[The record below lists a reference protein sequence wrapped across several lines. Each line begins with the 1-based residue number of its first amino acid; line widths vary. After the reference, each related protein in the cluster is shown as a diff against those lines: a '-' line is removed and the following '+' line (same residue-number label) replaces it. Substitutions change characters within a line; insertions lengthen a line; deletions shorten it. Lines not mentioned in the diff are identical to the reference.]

1 MLKEPKKFGRFRICS
16 ASAGKSSQIPLLVFS
31 EPSGSAAEAGE
42 EEEERDGQR
51 VRRDR
56 GENRH

>member
-1 MLKEPKKFGRFRICS
+1 VKFGRFRICS
-16 ASAGKSSQIPLLVFS
+16 ASAGKRSQIPLLSVTLVFS

-56 GENRH
+56 GETRH